1 MKRRSVLD
9 NQSVERGRKGG
20 SFLFRRNLG
29 ELGFGLIKIF
39 LFLLGLG
46 GLSLACISGSQL
58 LSSSPYL
65 RLRNIV
71 VTGVDDD
78 FREEVV
84 KISGLKGGESLL
96 SIDPARIRRNIE
108 THPWVKSVILKKEFP
123 HALHIEAE
131 QEEPVAVV
139 LLERMYLMD
148 GEGIIF
154 KAVEADDSIDFPVV
168 TGLSTNDTRNGTY
181 LRGVASLLDAFCSL
195 EVPVSIEEL
204 SEVHVQEGGVLSIYF
219 NRLPFKVFFGKDDFV
234 KKINVLTYIIND
246 LSTTHRLDQV
256 RSIDLAYGD
265 RAVVAFKGHVV

>member
-9 NQSVERGRKGG
+9 KQSVKRRRRQG
-20 SFLFRRNLG
+20 SFLFKRNLG

-46 GLSLACISGSQL
+46 GLSLACIFGSEVI
-58 LSSSPYL
+58 SSSPYL
-65 RLRNIV
+65 RVRNIL

-78 FREEVV
+78 LRAEVV

-123 HALHIEAE
+123 NTVHIKAK

-154 KAVEADDSIDFPVV
+154 KAVEADDPIDFPVV

-181 LRGVASLLDAFCSL
+181 LRGVASLLDAFRSL

-204 SEVHVQEGGVLSIYF
+204 SEVHVQEGGALSIYF
-219 NRLPFKVFFGKDDFV
+219 NRLPFKVFFGKDEFI
-234 KKINVLTYIIND
+234 KKIDVLTHVIND
-246 LSTTHRLDQV
+246 LRAAHRLYQV
-256 RSIDLAYGD
+256 RSIDLNYCD
-265 RAVVAFKGHVV
+265 RAVVAFNGRVV